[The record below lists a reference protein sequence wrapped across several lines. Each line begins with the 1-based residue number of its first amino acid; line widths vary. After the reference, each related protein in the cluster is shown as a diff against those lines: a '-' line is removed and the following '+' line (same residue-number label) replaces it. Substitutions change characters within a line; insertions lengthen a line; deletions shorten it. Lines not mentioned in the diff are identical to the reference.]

1 MNQPLIGKLLRF
13 ASVGIANTIVYALA
27 TRLYAEFLV
36 VSAAIASGMGYAT
49 SVPMAFF
56 GHRNLTF
63 EAKGALSPQLVRF
76 IGNHLLGIVLA
87 VVIPWLM
94 TDLLAWPI
102 WLGMGATILAVPVVS
117 YLMMDK
123 WVFARQ

>member
-1 MNQPLIGKLLRF
+1 MKQPLIGRLLRF
-13 ASVGIANTIVYALA
+13 VSVGLANTIVYAVA
-27 TRLYAEFLV
+27 THLYADVLE

-76 IGNHLLGIVLA
+76 LGNHLFGVVLA

-102 WLGMGATILAVPVVS
+102 WLGTGATILAVPVVS
-117 YLMMDK
+117 YLIMDK
-123 WVFARQ
+123 WVFVRQ